1 MTPDISIIIVSWNV
15 EGLLRDCL
23 RSIVKTKGALA
34 VETIVVDSGSHD
46 DTPNMVRREF
56 PDVQLIA
63 RSDNVGFPKGNNLG
77 LEVANG
83 RYLLLLNPDTI
94 VHKNALQTMFAYMEN
109 NETVGMVGAQL
120 LNADG
125 SHQSSRRRFPTF
137 WTGLFESTWL
147 ESFAPK
153 SILNAYYV
161 KDSGNDETADVD
173 WVMGACMF
181 VRREAFERVGW
192 MDEDYFMYS
201 EELDWCR
208 RMKEA
213 DWRIVYLP
221 TAKVTHLVGKSSEQA
236 VTHRH
241 INFNRAKL
249 RYFKKYHG
257 SMAALLLRALLLK
270 GFMFQVLVEGVKWMV
285 GHKRPLRR
293 QRIQSYLQVLKSG
306 LTPAGY

>member
-1 MTPDISIIIVSWNV
+1 V
-15 EGLLRDCL
+15 
-23 RSIVKTKGALA
+23 
-34 VETIVVDSGSHD
+34 H
-46 DTPNMVRREF
+46 
-56 PDVQLIA
+56 LIA

-83 RYLLLLNPDTI
+83 RYLLLLNPDTVI
-94 VHKNALQTMFAYMEN
+94 HENALQTMLTYMEKN
-109 NETVGMVGAQL
+109 PDVGLVGAQL

-153 SILNAYYV
+153 SVLQAYYAQ
-161 KDSGNDETADVD
+161 DIGDEETADVD

-208 RMKEA
+208 RIKESG
-213 DWRIVYLP
+213 WRIVYLP
-221 TAKVTHLVGKSSEQA
+221 TANVTHFVGKSSEQA

-241 INFNRAKL
+241 ITFNRAKL
-249 RYFKKYHG
+249 RYFKKFHG
-257 SMAALLLRALLLK
+257 ALPAYILRIALLKWFL
-270 GFMFQVLVEGVKWMV
+270 FQVVLESFKWV
-285 GHKRPLRR
+285 LGHKRPLRR
-293 QRIQSYLQVLKSG
+293 QRIQSYVAVLKSG
-306 LTPAGY
+306 LKPAGF